1 MTFGIV
7 VDVPAPI
14 EFYDALHAELRRRV
28 PGPVD
33 GLLCHVGRRTATGFQ
48 VVEVW
53 ERREQYARY
62 QDEVIGPAI
71 TQLSGGREAPAGLV
85 VEEFE
90 PRGLV
95 VPAADVFA

>member
-1 MTFGIV
+1 MAFGIV

-28 PGPVD
+28 PGPVE
-33 GLLCHVGRRTATGFQ
+33 GLLCHVARRTATGFQ

-53 ERREQYARY
+53 DSREQYARY
-62 QDEVIGPAI
+62 EDEFIGPAI
-71 TQLSGGREAPAGLV
+71 TQLSGGQEPPAPPV
-85 VEEFE
+85 VEEFS